1 MPLTPSD
8 PAWRDVALRT
18 FSTAPFVS
26 HLGIELVELAP
37 GRCDAR
43 MVLAP
48 EHLQQDGVAH
58 AGVVT
63 TLLDHAAGTAA
74 ATLMPAGQRVVS
86 IEFKVHL
93 LRAAVGPELQVS
105 AEVLKPGRS
114 FAVVEAV
121 VTDGGKVVTKLVGTM
136 AYVAPRGS

>member
-1 MPLTPSD
+1 VPLVPPDPS
-8 PAWRDVALRT
+8 WRDVALQT
-18 FSTAPFVS
+18 FTGAPFVR
-26 HLGIELVELAP
+26 HLGIQLDALEP

-43 MVLAP
+43 MTLAP

-86 IEFKVHL
+86 IEFKIHL
-93 LRAAVGPELQVS
+93 LRAAVGPELQVT

-121 VTDGGKVVTKLVGTM
+121 VTDQGRAVTKLLGTM
-136 AYVAPRGS
+136 AYVAPRG